1 MGQGVV
7 RWRGDPGGIA
17 SLADLVATHGL
28 ALDYDLMTLA
38 RRTID
43 DVGGTLSWR
52 ALLHFVGGL
61 PPTSRLARELDP
73 RLESLAP
80 WLDGSMVAPLVAD
93 LIDCTNLARWEYAT
107 SCVGRGQRRPRGP
120 RAVPRPWREDG
131 GGKRTIGRDPIPTRD
146 FEGWWDSMGAR
157 D

>member
-1 MGQGVV
+1 
-7 RWRGDPGGIA
+7 
-17 SLADLVATHGL
+17 
-28 ALDYDLMTLA
+28 MTLA

-107 SCVGRGQRRPRGP
+107 SCVRRGQRRPKAP